1 MGVYN
6 QSAIKSLFNGKS
18 KTTDAEK
25 EDLMTLLE
33 SLPLSQRKEL
43 YRFVKK
49 NDSMFTKDEVE
60 IYKAGSTIRGIENL
74 RILIKKKKRARQAG
88 LKLSQLKKGAFEESD
103 EEWKRLQ
110 NGTQTV
116 QKRTRKVRATTKAKA
131 STTCKRKS
139 TTKSSKKTA

>member
-103 EEWKRLQ
+103 EEWERLQ

-116 QKRTRKVRATTKAKA
+116 QKRTRKVRAATKAKA

-139 TTKSSKKTA
+139 AKSSKKTA

>member
-25 EDLMTLLE
+25 EDLMNLLE

-60 IYKAGSTIRGIENL
+60 IYKAGNTIRGIENL

-103 EEWKRLQ
+103 EEWERLQ
-110 NGTQTV
+110 NGTQVV
-116 QKRTRKVRATTKAKA
+116 QKRTRKVRAVKETQTSK
-131 STTCKRKS
+131 TRKGTRS
-139 TTKSSKKTA
+139 QRSKKTA

>member
-103 EEWKRLQ
+103 EEWERLQ
-110 NGTQTV
+110 NGTQIV
-116 QKRTRKVRATTKAKA
+116 QKRPRKVRATTKAKA

-139 TTKSSKKTA
+139 TKSSKKTA

>member
-33 SLPLSQRKEL
+33 ALPLSQRKEL
-43 YRFVKK
+43 YRFVKN

-103 EEWKRLQ
+103 EEWERLQ
-110 NGTQTV
+110 NGTQTI

-139 TTKSSKKTA
+139 TKSSKKTA

>member
-103 EEWKRLQ
+103 EEWERLQ

-116 QKRTRKVRATTKAKA
+116 QKRTRKIRATTKAKA

-139 TTKSSKKTA
+139 TKSSKKIA

>member
-43 YRFVKK
+43 YRFVTK

-103 EEWKRLQ
+103 EEWERLQ

-139 TTKSSKKTA
+139 TKSSKKTA

>member
-25 EDLMTLLE
+25 EDLMALLE
-33 SLPLSQRKEL
+33 LLPLSQRKEL

-103 EEWKRLQ
+103 EEWERLQ

-116 QKRTRKVRATTKAKA
+116 QKRTQKVRATTKAKA

-139 TTKSSKKTA
+139 TKSSKKTA

>member
-60 IYKAGSTIRGIENL
+60 IYKAGNTIRGIENL

-103 EEWKRLQ
+103 EEWECLQ

-139 TTKSSKKTA
+139 TKSSKKTA

>member
-25 EDLMTLLE
+25 EDLMNLLE

-103 EEWKRLQ
+103 EEWEHLQ

-139 TTKSSKKTA
+139 TKSSKKTA

>member
-103 EEWKRLQ
+103 EEWERLQ

-116 QKRTRKVRATTKAKA
+116 QKRTQKVRATTKAKA
-131 STTCKRKS
+131 STTCKRKR
-139 TTKSSKKTA
+139 TKSSKKTA

>member
-33 SLPLSQRKEL
+33 SRPLSQRKEL

-103 EEWKRLQ
+103 EEWERLQ

-139 TTKSSKKTA
+139 TKSSKKTA

>member
-103 EEWKRLQ
+103 EEWERLQ

-116 QKRTRKVRATTKAKA
+116 QKRTQKVRTTTKAKA

-139 TTKSSKKTA
+139 TKSAKKTA

>member
-49 NDSMFTKDEVE
+49 NDSMLTKDEVE

-103 EEWKRLQ
+103 EEWERLQ

-139 TTKSSKKTA
+139 TKSSKKTA

>member
-33 SLPLSQRKEL
+33 PLPLSQRKEL

-49 NDSMFTKDEVE
+49 NDSMFNKDEVE

-103 EEWKRLQ
+103 EEWERLQ

-139 TTKSSKKTA
+139 TKSSKKTA

>member
-25 EDLMTLLE
+25 EDLMALLE

-103 EEWKRLQ
+103 EEWERLQ

-116 QKRTRKVRATTKAKA
+116 QKRTRKIRATTKAKA

-139 TTKSSKKTA
+139 TKSSKKTA

>member
-103 EEWKRLQ
+103 EEWERLQ

-116 QKRTRKVRATTKAKA
+116 QKRTRKVRATAKAKA
-131 STTCKRKS
+131 GATCKRKS
-139 TTKSSKKTA
+139 TKSSKKTA

>member
-25 EDLMTLLE
+25 ENLMTLLE

-103 EEWKRLQ
+103 EEWERLQ

-116 QKRTRKVRATTKAKA
+116 QKRTQKVRATTKAKA

-139 TTKSSKKTA
+139 TKSSKKTA

>member
-49 NDSMFTKDEVE
+49 NDSTFTKDEVE

-103 EEWKRLQ
+103 EEWERLQ

-139 TTKSSKKTA
+139 TKSSKKTA

>member
-74 RILIKKKKRARQAG
+74 RILIKKKNSRSSRKERLKKVTKSGNASKTEHKLFKRGLKKLEQLRKRRQARLARERVRKA
-88 LKLSQLKKGAFEESD
+88 LKRQHDTYLIEK
-103 EEWKRLQ
+103 
-110 NGTQTV
+110 
-116 QKRTRKVRATTKAKA
+116 
-131 STTCKRKS
+131 
-139 TTKSSKKTA
+139 

>member
-18 KTTDAEK
+18 KTTDSEK

-103 EEWKRLQ
+103 EEWERLQ

-116 QKRTRKVRATTKAKA
+116 QKRTRKVRTTTKTKA

-139 TTKSSKKTA
+139 AKSSKKTA

>member
-33 SLPLSQRKEL
+33 LLPLSQRKEL

-103 EEWKRLQ
+103 EEWERLQ
-110 NGTQTV
+110 NRTQTV
-116 QKRTRKVRATTKAKA
+116 QKRTRKVRAATKAKA
-131 STTCKRKS
+131 SATCKRKS
-139 TTKSSKKTA
+139 TKSSKKTA